1 MKYLRDHPW
10 KISYTSNTHNTIADF
25 YIPALECTIQYDRK
39 AGFFSSAILSK
50 VARGLGAMLHNE
62 GKIRLI
68 MGCQFSPQDLQAIQR
83 GYELR
88 DALLSRLDADLQP
101 PASFAELKHLEILS
115 WLIQNQYLDIKIA
128 IPLQE
133 NGLPEDSI
141 QQLDPQHI
149 FHEKVGIFTDSN
161 GDRLAFNGSNNESI
175 GGWERN
181 IESFHVYC
189 SWEGGRELDR
199 VEEEVSRFE
208 QIWYDISPNVRVFE
222 VPEAV
227 QQKLLR
233 YAPATK
239 PNWNIQTEF
248 DTRPIN
254 NVDSPPSPI
263 PDPPST
269 VNSQRFDSAHRP
281 PSTVNSQRFDSAHRP
296 QSTVNREQEKLAFTQ
311 LTNIHEHPGCLDF
324 CLKSIPIEPWP
335 HQIKILR
342 RVAKNFPQ
350 SFLIA
355 DEVGL
360 GKTIETGLILRY
372 LLLSK
377 QVKRVLILA
386 PASVQ
391 PQWQEELREKFNLH
405 FWSYTQNAFT
415 VDSSLLT
422 EKYTQP
428 STVNSQQST
437 VNSHPSPIN
446 RQRFDSAHRPPST
459 VTSQPSTNP
468 WNTQD
473 LILASSHLVRR
484 TERMHQLL
492 EAEPWD
498 LVVLDE
504 AHHARRKSPQD
515 HKETPNRLL
524 ELMVQLKEKTKSLI
538 LLSATPMQIDAI
550 EVFDLLNL
558 LGLGGHWSY
567 GDNFCDYFASL
578 QDAVSP
584 KVMNFWQLM
593 STDYFR
599 GGGQPCSRLEQF
611 LTKSDRSGGN
621 GVNRILAYK
630 LQDIW
635 QRGKK
640 ISNHKQ
646 LLGDEE
652 FINTSRQYLTV
663 NTPLKDLMFRHTR
676 ETLRQYYQRGLL
688 KKDIP
693 TRVVQDNA
701 ITLEAKREV
710 PLYVAVS
717 DYVRH
722 FYRLAQKEQRSCLGF
737 LMTLYR
743 KRLTSSFYAVKS
755 SLQRRLDY
763 LLTQQGSVFSDDDL
777 LDVDNADDA
786 VIAGLESFFEPVD
799 PQEIQYLEDLLTQFQ
814 NTGEDTK
821 LSRFIEVLRQELTQ
835 RESVI
840 VFTQYTDTMD
850 YLRNTLQELYGSQV
864 ACYSGRGGEI
874 LTTNSQRFD
883 SAHRPSPVTHQ
894 PSTVNSQPTWSLV
907 PKEKIK
913 SRFCQDEIKILLCTE
928 SASEGLNL
936 QNCGVLINYDMPWNP
951 MRVEQR
957 IGRIDR
963 IGQRYPTVRI
973 HNFYYDGT
981 VEAKVYRKLR
991 DRINA
996 FANVVGNLQPILAQ
1010 VPTFIEQAAMSAD
1023 PEEEDVLMS
1032 EFDLTLDTPIRS
1044 DIETMIIMDL
1054 DADLA
1059 EIKEPIPPTPMTPE
1073 TIEDLFTSSTIL
1085 KSAGVMFERQEEK
1098 IWLLTYQN
1106 KQYMVTFYPEVFD
1119 KMPSL
1124 RLMTVGEPLFTELL
1138 TVDC

>member
-1 MKYLRDHPW
+1 LKTLREYPW
-10 KISYTSNTHNTIADF
+10 KISYSSNTHNTIADF
-25 YIPALECTIQYDRK
+25 YIPALECAIQYDRK

-62 GKIRLI
+62 GRMRLI
-68 MGCQFSPQDLQAIQR
+68 MGCQFRPQDLQAIQQ

-88 DALLSRLDADLQP
+88 EALLSRLDADLKP
-101 PASFAELKHLEILS
+101 PENFAQLKHFEILS

-128 IPLQE
+128 IPLKE
-133 NGLPEDSI
+133 NGLPEESS

-149 FHEKVGIFTDSN
+149 FHEKVGIFTDSK
-161 GDRLAFNGSNNESI
+161 GDKLAFNGSNNESI

-181 IESFHVYC
+181 VESFHVYC

-199 VEEEVSRFE
+199 VEEEVARFE
-208 QIWYDISPNVRVFE
+208 QLWYDISPNVRVFD

-227 QQKLLR
+227 QKKLLR

-239 PNWNIQTEF
+239 PSWNVQAEF
-248 DTRPIN
+248 DSRPIN
-254 NVDSPPSPI
+254 NVDSSQL
-263 PDPPST
+263 T
-269 VNSQRFDSAHRP
+269 VDGEKLTDSLTVDNSQL
-281 PSTVNSQRFDSAHRP
+281 TEINSQ
-296 QSTVNREQEKLAFTQ
+296 QSTVNNEQERLVFTQ
-311 LTNIHEHPGCLDF
+311 LANIHEHPGCLDF
-324 CLKSIPIEPWP
+324 CLKSIPIQPWP

-342 RVAKNFPQ
+342 RVAQNFPQ

-372 LLLSK
+372 LLVSQK
-377 QVKRVLILA
+377 VKRVLILA

-405 FWSYTQNAFT
+405 FWSYTQNSFT
-415 VDSSLLT
+415 VHCSLLT
-422 EKYTQP
+422 EKYR
-428 STVNSQQST
+428 QQST
-437 VNSHPSPIN
+437 VNS
-446 RQRFDSAHRPPST
+446 
-459 VTSQPSTNP
+459 QPLTNP

-484 TERMHQLL
+484 TERMRQLL
-492 EAEPWD
+492 EGEPWD

-515 HKETPNRLL
+515 RKETPNRLL
-524 ELMVQLKEKTKSLI
+524 ELMAQLKEKTKSLI

-558 LGLGGHWSY
+558 LGLQGHWSY
-567 GDNFCDYFASL
+567 GDNFCNYFASL
-578 QDAVSP
+578 QGAV
-584 KVMNFWQLM
+584 KQEVINFWQVM
-593 STDYFR
+593 SADYFR
-599 GGGQPCSRLEQF
+599 RGGQPCSRLEQF
-611 LTKSDRSGGN
+611 LNKSD
-621 GVNRILAYK
+621 RILAYK
-630 LQDIW
+630 MQDTW
-635 QRGKK
+635 QKGKK

-646 LLGDEE
+646 LLADEDFME
-652 FINTSRQYLTV
+652 TSRQYLTV

-676 ETLRQYYQRGLL
+676 DTLRQYYRRGLL
-688 KKDIP
+688 ERDIP
-693 TRVVQDNA
+693 TRIVQDNA
-701 ITLEAKREV
+701 ITLEQQREV

-722 FYRLAQKEQRSCLGF
+722 FYRLAQKDKRSCLGF

-743 KRLTSSFYAVKS
+743 KRLTSSFYAIKS

-763 LLTQQGSVFSDDDL
+763 LLTQQGSVLNDDDL
-777 LDVDNADDA
+777 VDVDTADDA
-786 VIAGLESFFEPVD
+786 IIAGLESFFEPVD
-799 PQEIQYLEDLLTQFQ
+799 PQEVQYLEDLLRQFE

-821 LSRFIEVLRQELTQ
+821 LSRFIQILRQELTE
-835 RESVI
+835 RESAI

-850 YLRNTLQELYGSQV
+850 YLRDTLQELYGSQV
-864 ACYSGRGGEI
+864 ACYSGRGGEL
-874 LTTNSQRFD
+874 LTVNS
-883 SAHRPSPVTHQ
+883 SPLTEQ
-894 PSTVNSQPTWSLV
+894 YNQQSTVNSQPNWCLV
-907 PKEKIK
+907 PKEEIK
-913 SRFCQDEIKILLCTE
+913 RRFRQDEIKILLCTE

-963 IGQRYPTVRI
+963 IGQRYSTVRI

-981 VEAKVYRKLR
+981 VEAKVYKKLR

-996 FANVVGNLQPILAQ
+996 FATVVGNLQPILAQ

-1032 EFDLTLDTPIRS
+1032 EFDSVLNTPPPRLA
-1044 DIETMIIMDL
+1044 IEEMVAMDL

-1059 EIKEPIPPTPMTPE
+1059 EIKKPISPTPFTPE
-1073 TIEDLFTSSTIL
+1073 TIEQLFTSSAIL
-1085 KSAGVMFERQEEK
+1085 KANGVQFERRTEG
-1098 IWLLTYQN
+1098 IWQLIYKGQN
-1106 KQYMVTFYPEVFD
+1106 YTVTFYPNVFD
-1119 KMPSL
+1119 EMPSV
-1124 RLMTVGEPLFTELL
+1124 RLMSFGDPFFEELL
-1138 TVDC
+1138 KVVLV

>member
-1 MKYLRDHPW
+1 MPKTLRQYPW
-10 KISYTSNTHNTIADF
+10 KISYSSNTHNTIADF
-25 YIPALECTIQYDRK
+25 YIPALECAIQYDRK

-50 VARGLGAMLHNE
+50 VARGLGAMLDNE
-62 GKIRLI
+62 GRMRLI
-68 MGCQFSPQDLQAIQR
+68 MGCQFSPQDLQAIQQ

-88 DALLSRLDADLQP
+88 EALLSRLDADLKP
-101 PASFAELKHLEILS
+101 PENFAQLKHFEILS

-128 IPLQE
+128 IPLKE
-133 NGLPEDSI
+133 NGLPEESS

-149 FHEKVGIFTDSN
+149 FHEKVGIFTDSK
-161 GDRLAFNGSNNESI
+161 GDKLAFNGSNNESI

-181 IESFHVYC
+181 VESFHVYC

-199 VEEEVSRFE
+199 VEEEVARFE
-208 QIWYDISPNVRVFE
+208 QLWYDISPNVRVFD

-227 QQKLLR
+227 QKKLLR
-233 YAPATK
+233 YASTTK
-239 PNWNIQTEF
+239 PSWNVQTEF
-248 DTRPIN
+248 DSRPLTKRELTEYE
-254 NVDSPPSPI
+254 VQPETEPEPK
-263 PDPPST
+263 PEPST
-269 VNSQRFDSAHRP
+269 I
-281 PSTVNSQRFDSAHRP
+281 STEDK
-296 QSTVNREQEKLAFTQ
+296 EKERSAFTQ
-311 LTNIHEHPGCLDF
+311 LANIHEHPGCLDF
-324 CLKSIPIEPWP
+324 CLKSIPIQPWP

-342 RVAKNFPQ
+342 RVAQNFPQ

-372 LLLSK
+372 LLVSQK
-377 QVKRVLILA
+377 VKRVLILA

-405 FWSYTQNAFT
+405 FWSYTQNSFT
-415 VDSSLLT
+415 VHCSLLT
-422 EKYTQP
+422 EKYR
-428 STVNSQQST
+428 QQST
-437 VNSHPSPIN
+437 VNS
-446 RQRFDSAHRPPST
+446 
-459 VTSQPSTNP
+459 QPLTNP

-484 TERMHQLL
+484 TERMRQLL

-515 HKETPNRLL
+515 RKETPNRLL
-524 ELMVQLKEKTKSLI
+524 ELMAQLKEKTKSLI

-558 LGLGGHWSY
+558 LGLQGHWSY
-567 GDNFCDYFASL
+567 GDNFCNYFASL
-578 QDAVSP
+578 QGAV
-584 KVMNFWQLM
+584 KQEVMNFWQVM
-593 STDYFR
+593 SSDYFQR
-599 GGGQPCSRLEQF
+599 GGQACSRFQQF
-611 LTKSDRSGGN
+611 LTQKDK
-621 GVNRILAYK
+621 ILAYK
-630 LQDIW
+630 MQDTW

-646 LLGDEE
+646 LLVDED
-652 FINTSRQYLTV
+652 FIETSRQYLTV

-676 ETLRQYYQRGLL
+676 DTLRQYYRRGLL
-688 KKDIP
+688 ERDIP

-701 ITLEAKREV
+701 ITLESQREI
-710 PLYVAVS
+710 PLYIAVS

-722 FYRLAQKEQRSCLGF
+722 FYRLAQKDKRSCLGF

-743 KRLTSSFYAVKS
+743 KRLTSSFYAIKS

-777 LDVDNADDA
+777 VDVDTADDA
-786 VIAGLESFFEPVD
+786 IIAGLESFFEPVD
-799 PQEIQYLEDLLTQFQ
+799 PQEIQYLEDLLRQFE

-821 LSRFIEVLRQELTQ
+821 LSRFIQILRQELTE
-835 RESVI
+835 RESAI

-850 YLRNTLQELYGSQV
+850 YLRDTLQELYGSQV
-864 ACYSGRGGEI
+864 ACYSGCGGE
-874 LTTNSQRFD
+874 LYQNGE
-883 SAHRPSPVTHQ
+883 
-894 PSTVNSQPTWSLV
+894 WCLV
-907 PKEKIK
+907 PKEEIK
-913 SRFCQDEIKILLCTE
+913 RRFRQDEIKILLCTE

-963 IGQRYPTVRI
+963 IGQRYSTVRI

-981 VEAKVYRKLR
+981 VEAKVYKKLR

-996 FANVVGNLQPILAQ
+996 FATVVGNLQPILAQ

-1032 EFDLTLDTPIRS
+1032 EFDSVLNTPPPRLA
-1044 DIETMIIMDL
+1044 IEEMVTIDL

-1059 EIKEPIPPTPMTPE
+1059 EIQKPISATPFTPE
-1073 TIEDLFTSSTIL
+1073 TIEQLFTSSAIL
-1085 KSAGVMFERQEEK
+1085 KANGVQFERRTEG
-1098 IWLLTYQN
+1098 IWQFTYKGQN
-1106 KQYMVTFYPEVFD
+1106 YTVTFYPNVFD
-1119 KMPSL
+1119 EMPSV
-1124 RLMTVGEPLFTELL
+1124 RLMSFGDPLFEELL
-1138 TVDC
+1138 KAVLV

>member
-1 MKYLRDHPW
+1 MIKLLRDYSW
-10 KISYTSNTHNTIADF
+10 KISYSSNTHNTIADF
-25 YIPALECTIQYDRK
+25 YIPALESAIQYDRK

-50 VARGLGAMLHNE
+50 VARGLGAMLHNN
-62 GKIRLI
+62 GRMRLI
-68 MGCQFSPQDLQAIQR
+68 MGCQFSPQDLQAIQQ

-88 DALLSRLDADLQP
+88 DALLSRLDADLKP
-101 PASFAELKHLEILS
+101 PENFAQLKHFEILS

-128 IPLQE
+128 VPLKE
-133 NGLPEDSI
+133 NGLPEDST

-149 FHEKVGIFTDSN
+149 FHEKVGIFTDSK
-161 GDRLAFNGSNNESI
+161 GDKLAFNGSNNESI
-175 GGWERN
+175 SGWEGN
-181 IESFHVYC
+181 VESFHVYC

-199 VEEEVSRFE
+199 VEEEVARFE
-208 QIWYDISPNVRVFE
+208 QLWYDISPNVRVFD

-227 QQKLLR
+227 QKKLLR

-239 PNWNIQTEF
+239 PSWNVQAEF
-248 DTRPIN
+248 DSRPLTTTELTEYE
-254 NVDSPPSPI
+254 VQPETEPELEPEPSI
-263 PDPPST
+263 IST
-269 VNSQRFDSAHRP
+269 EDK
-281 PSTVNSQRFDSAHRP
+281 
-296 QSTVNREQEKLAFTQ
+296 EKERLAFTQ
-311 LTNIHEHPGCLDF
+311 LANIHEHPGCLDF
-324 CLKSIPIEPWP
+324 CLKSIPIQPWP

-342 RVAKNFPQ
+342 RVAQNFPQ

-372 LLLSK
+372 LLVSQK
-377 QVKRVLILA
+377 VKRVLVLA

-405 FWSYTQNAFT
+405 FWSYT
-415 VDSSLLT
+415 ST
-422 EKYTQP
+422 EFKDPYKRTIP
-428 STVNSQQST
+428 
-437 VNSHPSPIN
+437 
-446 RQRFDSAHRPPST
+446 AAA
-459 VTSQPSTNP
+459 NP

-484 TERMHQLL
+484 TERMRQLL

-515 HKETPNRLL
+515 RKETPNRLL
-524 ELMVQLKEKTKSLI
+524 ELMAQLKEKTKSLI

-558 LGLGGHWSY
+558 LGLQGHWSY
-567 GDNFCDYFASL
+567 GDNFCNYFASL
-578 QDAVSP
+578 QGAV
-584 KVMNFWQLM
+584 KQEVMTFWQVM
-593 STDYFR
+593 SSDYFR
-599 GGGQPCSRLEQF
+599 RGGQPCSRLEQF
-611 LTKSDRSGGN
+611 LTKSDR
-621 GVNRILAYK
+621 ILAYK
-630 LQDIW
+630 MQDTW
-635 QRGKK
+635 QRGQK

-646 LLGDEE
+646 LLADED
-652 FINTSRQYLTV
+652 FIETSRQYLTV

-676 ETLRQYYQRGLL
+676 DTLRQYYRRGLL
-688 KKDIP
+688 ERDIP

-701 ITLEAKREV
+701 ITLESQREI
-710 PLYVAVS
+710 PLYIAVS

-722 FYRLAQKEQRSCLGF
+722 FYRLAQKDKRSCLGF

-743 KRLTSSFYAVKS
+743 KRLTSSFYAIKS

-763 LLTQQGSVFSDDDL
+763 LLTQQGSVLSDDDL
-777 LDVDNADDA
+777 VDVDNEDDA

-799 PQEIQYLEDLLTQFQ
+799 PQEIQYLEDLLRQFE

-821 LSRFIEVLRQELTQ
+821 LSRFIQILRQELTE
-835 RESVI
+835 RESAI

-850 YLRNTLQELYGSQV
+850 YLRDTLQELYGSQV
-864 ACYSGRGGEI
+864 ACYSGRGGE
-874 LTTNSQRFD
+874 LYQNGE
-883 SAHRPSPVTHQ
+883 
-894 PSTVNSQPTWSLV
+894 WCLV
-907 PKEKIK
+907 PKEEIK
-913 SRFCQDEIKILLCTE
+913 RRFRQDEIKILLCTE

-963 IGQRYPTVRI
+963 IGQRYSTVRI

-981 VEAKVYRKLR
+981 VEAKVYKKLR

-996 FANVVGNLQPILAQ
+996 FATVVGNLQPILAQ

-1032 EFDLTLDTPIRS
+1032 EFDSVLNTQPSRLA
-1044 DIETMIIMDL
+1044 IEEMVVMDL

-1059 EIKEPIPPTPMTPE
+1059 EIQKPISATPFTPE
-1073 TIEDLFTSSTIL
+1073 TIEQLFTSSAIL
-1085 KSAGVMFERQEEK
+1085 KANGVQFERRTEGTWQLSYK
-1098 IWLLTYQN
+1098 RQN
-1106 KQYMVTFYPEVFD
+1106 YTVTFYPNVFD
-1119 KMPSL
+1119 EMSSL
-1124 RLMTVGEPLFTELL
+1124 RLMNFGDPLFEELL
-1138 TVDC
+1138 KAVKV

>member
-1 MKYLRDHPW
+1 MPKILREYPW
-10 KISYTSNTHNTIADF
+10 KISYTSNTHNTITDF
-25 YIPALECTIQYDRK
+25 YIPALECAIQYDRK

-50 VARGLGAMLHNE
+50 VARGLGAMLHNK
-62 GKIRLI
+62 GQIRLI
-68 MGCQFSPQDLQAIQR
+68 MGCQFSPQDLQAIQQ

-88 DALLSRLDADLQP
+88 DALLSRLDADLKP
-101 PASFAELKHLEILS
+101 PESFAQLKHLEILS

-128 IPLQE
+128 IPLKE
-133 NGLPEDSI
+133 NGLPEDST

-149 FHEKVGIFTDSN
+149 FHEKVGIFTDSK
-161 GDRLAFNGSNNESI
+161 GEKLAFNGSNNESI

-181 IESFHVYC
+181 VESFHVYC

-199 VEEEVSRFE
+199 VEEEVARFE
-208 QIWYDISPNVRVFE
+208 QLWYDVSPNVRVFE

-227 QQKLLR
+227 QKKLLR
-233 YAPATK
+233 YAKSTK
-239 PNWNIQTEF
+239 PDWNAQAEF
-248 DTRPIN
+248 DSRPLTKELTE
-254 NVDSPPSPI
+254 PEAQPEPELK
-263 PDPPST
+263 PDPSAIST
-269 VNSQRFDSAHRP
+269 EQ
-281 PSTVNSQRFDSAHRP
+281 
-296 QSTVNREQEKLAFTQ
+296 REQERLAFTQ
-311 LTNIHEHPGCLDF
+311 LANIHEHPGCLDF
-324 CLKSIPIEPWP
+324 CLKSIPIHPWP

-342 RVAKNFPQ
+342 RVAQNFPQ

-377 QVKRVLILA
+377 KVKRVLILA

-405 FWSYTQNAFT
+405 FWSYT
-415 VDSSLLT
+415 ST
-422 EKYTQP
+422 EFKDPYKRTIP
-428 STVNSQQST
+428 
-437 VNSHPSPIN
+437 
-446 RQRFDSAHRPPST
+446 AAA
-459 VTSQPSTNP
+459 NP

-484 TERMHQLL
+484 TDRMHQLL
-492 EAEPWD
+492 SAEPWD

-515 HKETPNRLL
+515 RKETPNRLL
-524 ELMVQLKEKTKSLI
+524 QLMTQLKEKTKSLI

-558 LGLGGHWSY
+558 LGLQGHWSY

-578 QDAVSP
+578 QGAVKP
-584 KVMNFWQLM
+584 EVINFWQVM
-593 STDYFR
+593 SSDYFQR
-599 GGGQPCSRLEQF
+599 GGQPCSRLEQF
-611 LTKSDRSGGN
+611 LTKSDR
-621 GVNRILAYK
+621 ILAYK
-630 LQDIW
+630 MQDTW

-646 LLGDEE
+646 LLADED
-652 FINTSRQYLTV
+652 FMDTSRQYLTV

-676 ETLRQYYQRGLL
+676 DTLRQYYQRGLL
-688 KKDIP
+688 ERDIP

-701 ITLEAKREV
+701 ITLEPQREV
-710 PLYVAVS
+710 PLYLAVS
-717 DYVRH
+717 NYVRH
-722 FYRLAQKEQRSCLGF
+722 FYRLAQIDQRSCLGF

-743 KRLTSSFYAVKS
+743 KRLTSSFYAIKS

-763 LLTQQGSVFSDDDL
+763 LLTQRGSVLSDDDL
-777 LDVDNADDA
+777 VDVDNEDDA

-799 PQEIQYLEDLLTQFQ
+799 PQEIQYLEDLLRQFE
-814 NTGEDTK
+814 NTGEDSK
-821 LSRFIEVLRQELTQ
+821 LSRFIQILRQELTD
-835 RESVI
+835 RESAI

-850 YLRNTLQELYGSQV
+850 YLRDTLKELYGSQV
-864 ACYSGRGGEI
+864 ACYSGRGGE
-874 LTTNSQRFD
+874 LYQNGE
-883 SAHRPSPVTHQ
+883 
-894 PSTVNSQPTWSLV
+894 WCLV
-907 PKEKIK
+907 PKEEIK
-913 SRFCQDEIKILLCTE
+913 RRFRQDEIKILLCTE

-996 FANVVGNLQPILAQ
+996 FATVVGNLQPILAQ
-1010 VPTFIEQAAMSAD
+1010 VPTFIERAVMSAD

-1032 EFDLTLDTPIRS
+1032 QFDSVLDSPPPRLA
-1044 DIETMIIMDL
+1044 IEEMVAMDL

-1059 EIKEPIPPTPMTPE
+1059 EIQKPIPSTP
-1073 TIEDLFTSSTIL
+1073 FTSEAIEQLFISSAIL
-1085 KSAGVMFERQEEK
+1085 KASGVQFERKSERTWQLNYK
-1098 IWLLTYQN
+1098 GQN
-1106 KQYMVTFYPEVFD
+1106 YTVTFYPSVFD
-1119 KMPSL
+1119 EMPSL
-1124 RLMTVGEPLFTELL
+1124 RLMNFGDPLFEELL
-1138 TVDC
+1138 TCQLSFFD

>member
-1 MKYLRDHPW
+1 LKNLREYPW
-10 KISYTSNTHNTIADF
+10 KISYTSNTHNTITDF
-25 YIPALECTIQYDRK
+25 YIPALECAIQYDRK

-50 VARGLGAMLHNE
+50 VARGLGAMLHNK
-62 GKIRLI
+62 GRMRLI
-68 MGCQFSPQDLQAIQR
+68 MGCQFSPQDLQAIQQ

-88 DALLSRLDADLQP
+88 DALLSRLDADLKP
-101 PASFAELKHLEILS
+101 PESFAQLKHLEILS

-128 IPLQE
+128 IPLKE
-133 NGLPEDSI
+133 NGLPEDST

-149 FHEKVGIFTDSN
+149 FHEKVGIFTDSK
-161 GDRLAFNGSNNESI
+161 GEKLAFNGSNNESI

-181 IESFHVYC
+181 VESFHVYC

-199 VEEEVSRFE
+199 VEEEVARFE
-208 QIWYDISPNVRVFE
+208 QLWYDVSPNVRVFE

-227 QQKLLR
+227 QKKLLR
-233 YAPATK
+233 YAKSTK
-239 PNWNIQTEF
+239 PDWNAQAEF
-248 DTRPIN
+248 DSRPLTKIELTEPEAQPESELKP
-254 NVDSPPSPI
+254 DSSAI
-263 PDPPST
+263 ST
-269 VNSQRFDSAHRP
+269 EL
-281 PSTVNSQRFDSAHRP
+281 
-296 QSTVNREQEKLAFTQ
+296 REQERLAFTQ
-311 LTNIHEHPGCLDF
+311 LANIHEHPGCLDF
-324 CLKSIPIEPWP
+324 CLKSIPILPWP

-342 RVAKNFPQ
+342 RVAQNFPQ

-377 QVKRVLILA
+377 KVKRVLILA

-405 FWSYTQNAFT
+405 FWSYT
-415 VDSSLLT
+415 ST
-422 EKYTQP
+422 EFKDPYKRTIP
-428 STVNSQQST
+428 
-437 VNSHPSPIN
+437 
-446 RQRFDSAHRPPST
+446 AAA
-459 VTSQPSTNP
+459 NP

-484 TERMHQLL
+484 TDRMQQLL
-492 EAEPWD
+492 SAEPWD
-498 LVVLDE
+498 LVILDE

-515 HKETPNRLL
+515 RKETPNRLL
-524 ELMVQLKEKTKSLI
+524 QLMTQLKEKTKSLI

-558 LGLGGHWSY
+558 LGLQGHWSY
-567 GDNFCDYFASL
+567 GDNFCYYFASL
-578 QDAVSP
+578 QGAV
-584 KVMNFWQLM
+584 KQEVINFWQVM
-593 STDYFR
+593 SSDYFGR
-599 GGGQPCSRLEQF
+599 GGQPCSRLEQF
-611 LTKSDRSGGN
+611 LTKSDSLRHGGAD
-621 GVNRILAYK
+621 RILAYK
-630 LQDIW
+630 MQDTW

-646 LLGDEE
+646 LLADED
-652 FINTSRQYLTV
+652 FIDTSRQYLTV

-676 ETLRQYYQRGLL
+676 DTLRQYYQRGLL
-688 KKDIP
+688 ERDIP

-701 ITLEAKREV
+701 ITLEPQREV

-722 FYRLAQKEQRSCLGF
+722 FYRLAQIDQRSCLGF

-743 KRLTSSFYAVKS
+743 KRLTSSFYAIKS

-763 LLTQQGSVFSDDDL
+763 LLTQRGSILSDDDL
-777 LDVDNADDA
+777 VDVDNEDDT

-799 PQEIQYLEDLLTQFQ
+799 PQEIQYLEELLRQFE
-814 NTGEDTK
+814 NTGEDSK
-821 LSRFIEVLRQELTQ
+821 LSRFIQILRQELTD
-835 RESVI
+835 RESAI

-850 YLRNTLQELYGSQV
+850 YLRDTLKELYGSQV
-864 ACYSGRGGEI
+864 ACYSGRGGE
-874 LTTNSQRFD
+874 LYQNGE
-883 SAHRPSPVTHQ
+883 
-894 PSTVNSQPTWSLV
+894 WCLV
-907 PKEKIK
+907 PKEEIK
-913 SRFCQDEIKILLCTE
+913 RRFRQDEIKILLCTE

-996 FANVVGNLQPILAQ
+996 FATVVGNLQPILAQ
-1010 VPTFIEQAAMSAD
+1010 VPTFIERAVMSAD

-1032 EFDLTLDTPIRS
+1032 QFDSVLDSPPPRLA
-1044 DIETMIIMDL
+1044 IEEMVAMDL
-1054 DADLA
+1054 EADLV
-1059 EIKEPIPPTPMTPE
+1059 EIQKPITSTPFTPE
-1073 TIEDLFTSSTIL
+1073 TIEQLFTDSAIL
-1085 KSAGVMFERQEEK
+1085 KASGVQFERRSEGTWQLNYK
-1098 IWLLTYQN
+1098 GQN
-1106 KQYMVTFYPEVFD
+1106 YMVTFYPNVFD
-1119 KMPSL
+1119 EMPSL
-1124 RLMTVGEPLFTELL
+1124 RLMNFGDPLFEKMLQTINF
-1138 TVDC
+1138 